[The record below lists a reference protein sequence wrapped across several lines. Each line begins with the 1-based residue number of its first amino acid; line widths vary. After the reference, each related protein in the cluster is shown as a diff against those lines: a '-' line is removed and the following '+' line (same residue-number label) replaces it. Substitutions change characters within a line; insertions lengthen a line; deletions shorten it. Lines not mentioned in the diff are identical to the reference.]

1 VPKRWT
7 DDTAREARAGV
18 YNASGCQVGSQGL
31 VEQAHRI
38 RLVGPRRL
46 RSRGHPANRGL
57 TGFLREDDAAGRNM
71 TRFLCFAL
79 ATLLV
84 VGLAHPNGQTS
95 GKSDSNLPS
104 LTGIVKA
111 VAATSLL
118 VQRGASACSPTSS
131 KLVIRWQS
139 NTVTPT
145 RA

>member
-1 VPKRWT
+1 
-7 DDTAREARAGV
+7 
-18 YNASGCQVGSQGL
+18 
-31 VEQAHRI
+31 
-38 RLVGPRRL
+38 
-46 RSRGHPANRGL
+46 
-57 TGFLREDDAAGRNM
+57 M

-118 VQRGASACSPTSS
+118 VQRGDSAMLFVVDQKTRVFANGRVIKQPDG
-131 KLVIRWQS
+131 KDLVWRQRLLTDFVKVGDQVAVKYRHADEGVKAVDVLVVRS
-139 NTVTPT
+139 D
-145 RA
+145 R